1 MTLTTPVS
9 GVRAFAP
16 MNFLGAPRVVYSPG
30 EEDGGAPTELSLDEA
45 AARFTASQAPEVPT
59 DDTEGDEDPAELTT
73 DDTAEG
79 DELEDVDGE
88 TGDEDQAE
96 DDDENELETEQG
108 RFVADNAKV
117 RLEDGT
123 VVSIGDLKKGSLLHA
138 DYTRKTQEA
147 AELRR
152 SAEAQSSAIQQQ
164 EQQLSQQRDQ
174 MVQLLQSI
182 VPQAPDPSLAT
193 TDPYAY
199 TRQKAEHEAWVT
211 HLNSLEQQ
219 SQKAMQE
226 KAAESEKAK
235 QERGSR
241 EWATLIEK
249 MPGLKDQNRFKAFV
263 NDVRDHGTSYGFTEA
278 ELAEAVG
285 YDHRQALVIRDAIA
299 WRKLQASKPKVQSKV
314 EGRPPVQRSGK
325 RLSPDENRARST
337 GVAMERLKK
346 TGTVDDAAAAFLA
359 ATRKG

>member
-1 MTLTTPVS
+1 MTFTTPVS

-30 EEDGGAPTELSLDEA
+30 EEDGGAPEELSLDEA
-45 AARFTASQAPEVPT
+45 ASRYAASQAPEVPQ
-59 DDTEGDEDPAELTT
+59 DDTEGDEDPAEQTT
-73 DDTAEG
+73 DDTAESE
-79 DELEDVDGE
+79 ELEDVDGE
-88 TGDEDQAE
+88 PGDEDQAE
-96 DDDENELETEQG
+96 DDDENEPETEQG

-117 RLEDGT
+117 RLDDGT

-138 DYTRKTQEA
+138 DYTRKTQET

-152 SAEAQSSAIQQQ
+152 SAESQSSALKQQ
-164 EQQLSQQRDQ
+164 EEQLSQQRDQ

-182 VPQAPDPSLAT
+182 VPRAPDPSLAT

-199 TRQKAEHEAWVT
+199 TRQKAEHEAWIS
-211 HLNSLEQQ
+211 HLNGLEQQ

-226 KAAESEKAK
+226 KAAESDKAK
-235 QERGSR
+235 HEKGAK
-241 EWATLIEK
+241 EWASLIEK

-263 NDVRDHGTSYGFTEA
+263 NDVRDHGTAYGFTEA

-299 WRKLQASKPKVQSKV
+299 WRKLQASKPKAQSKV

-325 RLSPDENRARST
+325 RLSPDQQNARST
-337 GVAMERLKK
+337 TVAMDRLKQS
-346 TGTVDDAAAAFLA
+346 GSERDAVAAYLA
-359 ATRKG
+359 LQKG